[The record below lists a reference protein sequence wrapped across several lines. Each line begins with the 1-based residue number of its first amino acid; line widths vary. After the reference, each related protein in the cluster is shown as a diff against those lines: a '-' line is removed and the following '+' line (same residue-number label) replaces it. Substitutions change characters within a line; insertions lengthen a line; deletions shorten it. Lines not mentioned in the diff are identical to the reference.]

1 MPLLISRRLARHFK
15 CAKRSS
21 IIHKRNRIL
30 RCAADTEFNEH
41 KVMSDFAGKK
51 LILPNS
57 RVEAQK
63 FKILVF
69 KKLTT
74 QKVFDRINTILTLS
88 GD

>member
-1 MPLLISRRLARHFK
+1 
-15 CAKRSS
+15 
-21 IIHKRNRIL
+21 
-30 RCAADTEFNEH
+30 
-41 KVMSDFAGKK
+41 MSDFAGKK

-57 RVEAQK
+57 RDEAQK